1 MKTTTII
8 LLKTL
13 ESLTF
18 WAVHNSTVSVLKWLL
33 KSEFPKWFESTLQQ
47 KLLELNALN

>member
-1 MKTTTII
+1 MKTTTAI

-18 WAVHNSTVSVLKWLL
+18 WAVHNSSVPVLKWWL
-33 KSEFPKWFESTLQQ
+33 KSEFPK
-47 KLLELNALN
+47 